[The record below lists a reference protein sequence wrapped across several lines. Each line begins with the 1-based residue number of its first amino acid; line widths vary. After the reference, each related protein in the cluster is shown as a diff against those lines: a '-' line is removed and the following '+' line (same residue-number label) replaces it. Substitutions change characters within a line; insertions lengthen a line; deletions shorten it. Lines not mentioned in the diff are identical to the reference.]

1 MFKSSK
7 NKVLEFK
14 HKNNSPL
21 VTSVNRGERNMLRI
35 KNIKERIRIK
45 KIKDINGMEIS
56 YDVIE
61 KKN

>member
-1 MFKSSK
+1 
-7 NKVLEFK
+7 
-14 HKNNSPL
+14 

-35 KNIKERIRIK
+35 KNIKETIRIK